1 MAMTPPP
8 DWFNTDEAQQLLRH
22 LEWQPEGF
30 SLLFV
35 FADALPAQWLADWL
49 NAALRPAGLPL
60 QQPTCAQQL
69 ADAPDAVVDALMAE
83 LGALAQAPGAVWLP
97 LHHRPQHVD
106 WDAAR
111 QRLLARLNERR
122 FLLERDLPRPLLLV
136 LPANFRPITR
146 EIAPDI
152 WHIRVLSQQWRTPA
166 LSAAQNWCWEK
177 LPAGFPISWDR
188 QLWMGRTEDADA
200 LLREWRRSQQNENKA
215 VMLAT
220 GWQACEALTTMGRLL
235 DAKEIIN
242 PTLLYMQNHMQDN
255 IFAENAKD
263 DRLNFFLAFI
273 NWSAQAEDGFWKNI
287 AIAVLE
293 TLVISIGDGFRMMDK
308 AKNDA
313 PLSLISML
321 ILLSDAGKNLYLLG
335 AADEASRAYRLA
347 HELGDVNFHL
357 PYSFLNPTVLSNI
370 IYGRARISSLAGDH
384 TKARLI
390 YQNVLEYCERAITI
404 APSFASSLQ
413 RDLALIQLGL
423 ADAHMGLQDW
433 PAAEQALANSVA
445 IFRQLAAAPR
455 APRHAREDLA
465 IALARQAL
473 LPPGD
478 LAPLQEA
485 EDLLLQ
491 LSAEFVEVPAYP
503 RELNAV
509 RELQSLVAVSSCYAD

>member
-1 MAMTPPP
+1 MTPPP
-8 DWFNTDEAQQLLRH
+8 DWFDTNEAQQLLRH

-49 NAALRPAGLPL
+49 NAALRPASLTL
-60 QQPTCAQQL
+60 QQPTCAQPL

-97 LHHRPQHVD
+97 MLAHPQQPD

-111 QRLLARLNERR
+111 RKLLARLNERR

-166 LSAAQNWCWEK
+166 LSVAQNWCWEK

-188 QLWMGRTEDADA
+188 QVWMGRAEDAAA
-200 LLREWRRSQQNENKA
+200 LKLEWNKA
-215 VMLAT
+215 KKEENSRPIEVRWRTCAALTAAGRLAEAKVLILEKLDEAFDVIKSQDGSSTASTSLAAMMATGILDYLFEKEAYKKVILIFYKLLARHSQTDSLSTSSTEVMFKMFHAYWLGHACYMLKEPDYSMSAELYELALMLANT
-220 GWQACEALTTMGRLL
+220 ITDSNLNLVQAASISQIKYGQAKIAASSGDYPTALTTYQTAL
-235 DAKEIIN
+235 AHYEQAIAIN
-242 PTLLYMQNHMQDN
+242 P
-255 IFAENAKD
+255 
-263 DRLNFFLAFI
+263 
-273 NWSAQAEDGFWKNI
+273 SA
-287 AIAVLE
+287 
-293 TLVISIGDGFRMMDK
+293 
-308 AKNDA
+308 
-313 PLSLISML
+313 
-321 ILLSDAGKNLYLLG
+321 
-335 AADEASRAYRLA
+335 ASA
-347 HELGDVNFHL
+347 
-357 PYSFLNPTVLSNI
+357 
-370 IYGRARISSLAGDH
+370 
-384 TKARLI
+384 
-390 YQNVLEYCERAITI
+390 
-404 APSFASSLQ
+404 LQ
-413 RDLALIQLGL
+413 RDLALIQVGL

-433 PAAEQALANSVA
+433 PAAEQALAKSVA
-445 IFRQLAAAPR
+445 IFRQLAAVPR

-485 EDLLLQ
+485 ERILLQ
-491 LSAEFVEVPAYP
+491 LCAEFVEVPAYP
-503 RELNAV
+503 RELDAI
-509 RELQSLVAVSSCYAD
+509 RELAHLLATSVAHSG

>member
-1 MAMTPPP
+1 MTPPP
-8 DWFNTDEAQQLLRH
+8 DWFDTNEAQQLLRH

-49 NAALRPAGLPL
+49 NAALRPASLTL
-60 QQPTCAQQL
+60 QQPTCAQPL

-97 LHHRPQHVD
+97 LHHHPQHAD

-152 WHIRVLSQQWRTPA
+152 WHIRVLSQQWHAPA
-166 LSAAQNWCWEK
+166 LTAAQDWCWER
-177 LPAGFPISWDR
+177 LPAGFPISRER
-188 QLWMGRTEDADA
+188 QPWMGRAEDAEA
-200 LLREWRRSQQNENKA
+200 LLREWQRAQQEGGI
-215 VMLAT
+215 VSITTSL
-220 GWQACEALTTMGRLL
+220 QACAALIAAGRLAEADNIL
-235 DAKEIIN
+235 N
-242 PTLLYMQNHMQDN
+242 PTLKLLQSALIERALGSQNFSESFVQSLFQFISWTEESEKWKLMAGGYGLLLGLYKKAIESEMGEASLYLSATSLYNLGVGSYREGHLDS
-255 IFAENAKD
+255 AAK
-263 DRLNFFLAFI
+263 
-273 NWSAQAEDGFWKNI
+273 
-287 AIAVLE
+287 
-293 TLVISIGDGFRMMDK
+293 M
-308 AKNDA
+308 
-313 PLSLISML
+313 
-321 ILLSDAGKNLYLLG
+321 YLLG
-335 AADEASRAYRLA
+335 LVIAKETCSSDFWMAKYCVQSNLAYGQARIAASSRNHAAARSTYQVSLA
-347 HELGDVNFHL
+347 H
-357 PYSFLNPTVLSNI
+357 YQKAIAINP
-370 IYGRARISSLAGDH
+370 
-384 TKARLI
+384 
-390 YQNVLEYCERAITI
+390 
-404 APSFASSLQ
+404 ASASALQ
-413 RDLALIQLGL
+413 RDLALIQVGL

-433 PAAEQALANSVA
+433 PAAEQALAKSVA

-485 EDLLLQ
+485 ERILLQ
-491 LSAEFVEVPAYP
+491 LCAEFVEVPAYP
-503 RELNAV
+503 RELDAI
-509 RELQSLVAVSSCYAD
+509 RELAHLLATSVAHSG